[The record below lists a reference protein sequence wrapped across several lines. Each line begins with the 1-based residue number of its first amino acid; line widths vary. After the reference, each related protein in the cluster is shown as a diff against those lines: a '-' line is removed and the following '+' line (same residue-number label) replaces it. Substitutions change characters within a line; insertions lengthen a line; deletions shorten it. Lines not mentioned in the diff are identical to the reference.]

1 MVRYPIT
8 EMVAAQGDW
17 GSPLAMI
24 GKGALTFT
32 MNPQGKHSENWDNI
46 EKVEPDEIG
55 LQMLEEIKADPDC
68 HSFVSSEEAMKEL
81 DL

>member
-1 MVRYPIT
+1 
-8 EMVAAQGDW
+8 
-17 GSPLAMI
+17 
-24 GKGALTFT
+24 
-32 MNPQGKHSENWDNI
+32 MNPQGKLSKNWDNI
-46 EKVEPDEIG
+46 EEVEPDEID